1 MNNDDL
7 KEEIKNR
14 IKLSEII
21 SKKVVLKKKNDNSF
35 IGLCPFHSEK
45 TPSFHVH
52 DEKKFYHCFGCE
64 KHGDIFS
71 FTMEIENMDFYSAL
85 KYLASLI
92 GLTVNNNSHQ
102 NISFQNKYKTLEL
115 SSNFFIETLNSQKN
129 KNVLDYLNKRGLD
142 KEICKEFLIGYAP
155 SNKYDYQLIDYLNSK
170 NIKEQELIEIGLAKK
185 KYNKTYGY
193 FYDRIMIPIVSTN
206 GKIVG
211 FGGRTTNTSEP
222 KYLNSPESEVFS
234 KRNILF
240 GAYNLKKR
248 KQNIDNV
255 ILCEGYMDVIALY
268 KFGYPAVATLGTAV
282 SDKQI
287 DLLSKLS
294 KNIFVVF
301 DGDQAG
307 KSASIRLFDKLLPL
321 INTGNIFRFVFLPNG
336 LDPEEYLIKNGK
348 SNFNILLE
356 RSYNLS
362 DIIWLMGLKNKI
374 NDTPEEI
381 AKFWKFLRNK
391 IYQIKEKNLQI
402 AIKDDLENRI
412 NKLRAKIRGKNTKLN
427 NFVNL
432 SLPRIE
438 SDYRFKVIIIIILNF
453 PELYYAFEKQLNN
466 INFTNNSLH
475 EVKEV
480 IFSIIRNNSDVSYN
494 QLIENLKKRN
504 LIKFLG
510 EFKIEVIFSKL
521 RSSDEKIN
529 IDESKKLLEEL
540 IHMVNNN

>member
-7 KEEIKNR
+7 KEEIKNQ

-21 SKKVVLKKKNDNSF
+21 SKKINLKKKSDNTYV
-35 IGLCPFHSEK
+35 GLCPFHSEK

-71 FTMEIENMDFYSAL
+71 FTMETENMDFYSAL

-92 GLTVNNNSHQ
+92 GLTVITKSHQ
-102 NISFQNKYKTLEL
+102 NFSFQNKYKTLEL
-115 SSNFFIETLNSQKN
+115 SSNYFIEILNSQKN

-142 KEICKEFLIGYAP
+142 DDICEEFLIGYAP
-155 SNKYDYQLIDYLNSK
+155 SNKYDYQLIDFLKSK
-170 NIKEQELIEIGLAKK
+170 NINEEEIVEVGLAKK
-185 KYNKTYGY
+185 KYNNLYGY

-211 FGGRTTNTSEP
+211 FGGRTTNSSEP
-222 KYLNSPESEVFS
+222 KYLNSPESDVFS

-240 GAYNLKKR
+240 GAYNLKRK

-255 ILCEGYMDVIALY
+255 ILCEGYMDVIALH

-294 KNIFVVF
+294 KNIFIVF
-301 DGDQAG
+301 DGDKAG
-307 KSASIRLFDKLLPL
+307 KNASIRLFDKLLPL
-321 INTGNIFRFVFLPNG
+321 IKTDNIFRFVFLPNH

-348 SNFNILLE
+348 NNFNILLE
-356 RSYNLS
+356 KSYNIS

-381 AKFWKFLRNK
+381 AKFWKFLRYK
-391 IYQIKEKNLQI
+391 IYQIKEKNLQL
-402 AIKDDLENRI
+402 AIKDELESRI
-412 NKLRAKIRGKNTKLN
+412 NKLRSKIRGTNSKFN

-432 SLPRIE
+432 SLPKIE
-438 SDYRFKVIIIIILNF
+438 NDFRFKVIIIIILNF
-453 PELYYAFEKQLNN
+453 PKLYNVFEKQL
-466 INFTNNSLH
+466 IKIKFTNNSLH

-480 IFSIIRNNSDVSYN
+480 IFSMISNNSDVSYN

-510 EFKIEVIFSKL
+510 EFKLNVIFSKL
-521 RSSDEKIN
+521 RSSDENIN
-529 IDESKKLLEEL
+529 IDESKKILEEL
-540 IHMVNNN
+540 IYMVNNN

>member
-348 SNFNILLE
+348 NNFNILLE

>member
-21 SKKVVLKKKNDNSF
+21 SKKVILKKKSENSF

-52 DEKKFYHCFGCE
+52 DEKQFYHCFGCE

-71 FTMEIENMDFYSAL
+71 FTMEIDNIDFYSAL

-115 SSNFFIETLNSQKN
+115 SSKFFIETLNNKKN
-129 KNVLDYLNKRGLD
+129 KNVLDYLNKRGLN
-142 KEICKEFLIGYAP
+142 KEICQEFLIGYAP
-155 SNKYDYQLIDYLNSK
+155 SKNYDYQLIDFLKSK
-170 NIKEQELIEIGLAKK
+170 NINEEELIEIGLAKK
-185 KYNKTYGY
+185 KYNNLYGY

-206 GKIVG
+206 GKIIA
-211 FGGRTTNTSEP
+211 FGGRSTNSSEP
-222 KYLNSPESEVFS
+222 KYLNSPESDVFS

-240 GAYNLKKR
+240 GAYNVKKR
-248 KQNIDNV
+248 KQNIDNI
-255 ILCEGYMDVIALY
+255 ILCEGYMDVIALFR
-268 KFGYPAVATLGTAV
+268 FGYPAVATLGTAV
-282 SDKQI
+282 SEKQI
-287 DLLSKLS
+287 DLLTKLS
-294 KNIFVVF
+294 KNIFIVF

-307 KSASIRLFDKLLPL
+307 KNASIRLFDKLLPL
-321 INTGNIFRFVFLPNG
+321 IKTDNVFRFVFLPNN

-348 SNFNILLE
+348 DNFNILLE
-356 RSYNLS
+356 KSYNIS
-362 DIIWLMGLKNKI
+362 DIIWLMGIKNKM

-391 IYQIKEKNLQI
+391 IYQIKEKNLQL
-402 AIKDDLENRI
+402 AIRDDLENRI
-412 NKLRAKIRGKNTKLN
+412 NKLRSKIRGYNSKPN
-427 NFVNL
+427 NFINL
-432 SLPRIE
+432 NLPKIE
-438 SDYRFKVIIIIILNF
+438 NDYRFKVIIAIILNF
-453 PELYYAFEKQLNN
+453 PKLYDVFEKQL
-466 INFTNNSLH
+466 IKIKFTNNSLH

-480 IFSIIRNNSDVSYN
+480 IFNMIKDNSDVSYT
-494 QLIENLKKRN
+494 QLVESLKERD

-510 EFKIEVIFSKL
+510 DFRLEAIFSKL
-521 RSSDEKIN
+521 RSSDKKVK
-529 IDESKKLLEEL
+529 IDESRKILEEL
-540 IHMVNNN
+540 IYMVNNN